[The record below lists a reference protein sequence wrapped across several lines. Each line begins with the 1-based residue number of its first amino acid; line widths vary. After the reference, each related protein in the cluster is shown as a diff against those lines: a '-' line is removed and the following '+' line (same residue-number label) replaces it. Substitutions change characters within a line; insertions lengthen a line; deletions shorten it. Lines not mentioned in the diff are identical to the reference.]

1 MKNTKHM
8 TLSIDN
14 LVGLKVKTGSPGYE
28 NLETI
33 CEVSLTDVYSSDRFV
48 ICFESGAFTNMSETD
63 MDLFLDEGE
72 VHYTRRFTSQTDIA
86 FETMSLAD

>member
-1 MKNTKHM
+1 M

-28 NLETI
+28 QPETI
-33 CEVSLTDVYSSDRFV
+33 CKVSLTDVYGSERFV
-48 ICFESGAFTNMSETD
+48 IWFESGAFTNMSEAD

-72 VHYTRRFTSQTDIA
+72 VHYTRRFSSQTDIA
-86 FETMSLAD
+86 FETMSRVD